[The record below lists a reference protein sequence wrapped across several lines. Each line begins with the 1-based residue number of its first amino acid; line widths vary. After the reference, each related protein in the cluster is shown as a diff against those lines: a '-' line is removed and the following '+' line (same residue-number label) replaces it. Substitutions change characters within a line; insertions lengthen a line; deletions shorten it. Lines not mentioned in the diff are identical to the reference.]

1 MNRIFIFCEGQTEE
15 TFVRDVL
22 STFFELQN
30 LYVYPIIFSTSTGHK
45 GGISSYSKV
54 KKQLEMKCKEDSS
67 SWVTTLVDY
76 YGLPDNWIGLDESK
90 SSVSIFNKVLTIE
103 KNWQQDIGCNNFIPN
118 LLVHEFEALLFSKPE
133 KFLDWFEQED
143 VELLIK
149 ETAGFETPEH
159 INNSKITS
167 PSKRILKL
175 LDSYQKPLHGSLIAQ
190 EIGLDEIRNH
200 CQHFNSWVEKLLSL
214 REQY

>member
-54 KKQLEMKCKEDSS
+54 KKQLEIKCKEDSS

-90 SSVSIFNKVLTIE
+90 SSVSVFNKVLTIE
-103 KNWQQDIGCNNFIPN
+103 ENWQQDMGCNNFIPN

-143 VELLIK
+143 VESLIK

-214 REQY
+214 REKH

>member
-22 STFFELQN
+22 CTFFELQG

-45 GGISSYSKV
+45 GGISSYLKV
-54 KKQLEMKCKEDSS
+54 KRQIEIKCKEDCS

-76 YGLPDNWIGLDESK
+76 YGLPENWIGLNESK
-90 SSVSIFNKVLTIE
+90 KNVSIFDKILTIE
-103 KNWQQDIGCNNFIPN
+103 EVWQQDMGCVNFIPN
-118 LLVHEFEALLFSKPE
+118 LLLHEFEALLFSQPE
-133 KFLDWFEQED
+133 KFSDWFEQED
-143 VELLIK
+143 VDLLIQ
-149 ETAGFETPEH
+149 ETSSFETPEH

-175 LDSYQKPLHGSLIAQ
+175 LKSYQKPLHGSLIAQ
-190 EIGLDEIRNH
+190 EIGLDEIRNN
-200 CQHFNSWVEKLLSL
+200 CQHFNSWIEKLLSL
-214 REQY
+214 KTQI